1 MLPRKRVQG
10 GLRGDCRGACRDCR
24 GTAGTLQGELRGHCR
39 VTAGGTAGG
48 LQGDSRGTAGG
59 LREDCRRAAGKLQG
73 DLQENWGG
81 TNAATFFRLKRN
93 SKADC
98 RAHAGDWGL
107 QVGLQRLQG
116 TCRGTAGGLQGD
128 CRDTAGRLQGDSRGT
143 AGQLQGDYKNWEGIP
158 EKRHDQ
164 TSEDIRRGLQETAYY
179 MFDCIGDCRGTL
191 QGGLQGDCR
200 KTPRGLQEDVPVNPG
215 GKGAAGT
222 LGPASADLAQHART
236 SCRGNSEGTPG
247 GLQGALQGV
256 CRKTWG
262 TARRCSWKPW
272 RQGYP
277 RNMWPSLRTGVQ
289 GGQGGLQRTPGT
301 AVGLHGGTAG
311 GLQENCRGTARR
323 CSWKLRRQGYR
334 RNTWPDCGLL
344 RLPSQSISEKQKHEN

>member
-1 MLPRKRVQG
+1 
-10 GLRGDCRGACRDCR
+10 
-24 GTAGTLQGELRGHCR
+24 
-39 VTAGGTAGG
+39 
-48 LQGDSRGTAGG
+48 
-59 LREDCRRAAGKLQG
+59 
-73 DLQENWGG
+73 
-81 TNAATFFRLKRN
+81 
-93 SKADC
+93 
-98 RAHAGDWGL
+98 
-107 QVGLQRLQG
+107 VGLQRLQG

-143 AGQLQGDYKNWEGIP
+143 AGQLQGDCKNWEGIP
-158 EKRHDQ
+158 KKRHDQ

-256 CRKTWG
+256 CRKI
-262 TARRCSWKPW
+262 
-272 RQGYP
+272 
-277 RNMWPSLRTGVQ
+277 L
-289 GGQGGLQRTPGT
+289 GGLQEDVPGNPGGKDTPGT
-301 AVGLHGGTAG
+301 CGPACEPGFKEGRGACSGLRGLQGDCRGDCRGTAG

-344 RLPSQSISEKQKHEN
+344 RLPSQRISEKQKHEN